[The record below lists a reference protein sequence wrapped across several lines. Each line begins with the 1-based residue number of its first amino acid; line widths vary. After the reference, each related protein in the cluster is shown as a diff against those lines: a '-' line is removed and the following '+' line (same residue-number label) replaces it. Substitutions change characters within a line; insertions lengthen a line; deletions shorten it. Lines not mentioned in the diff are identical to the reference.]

1 MSEFLVEAARNSHAI
16 AASLTKLRQRAEAAI
31 RDAAIADTVLD
42 ARDAAPKAGTGSRS
56 SDDAAQ
62 PRPHAPSAGL
72 DLTRSADAVKSW
84 GSDLLRDVAAPDV
97 FAAQPLNE
105 LELLALRS
113 AQALRTQGAR
123 LRQMTFLLAA
133 LGAAVVGAGLYAG
146 VQGEVAI
153 AGGLLAFG
161 LLVLGLVLVKW
172 NPFRRSARSAELAE
186 LADATATTL
195 RLRMRALEEIPDTKT
210 RTLEQWKVVIEMTE
224 SVRRHR

>member
-42 ARDAAPKAGTGSRS
+42 ARDAAKTGGTGRS
-56 SDDAAQ
+56 SSDAAQ
-62 PRPHAPSAGL
+62 PRTHAPSAGL
-72 DLTRSADAVKSW
+72 DMTRSADAVKSW

>member
-42 ARDAAPKAGTGSRS
+42 ARDAAPKTGTGSRS

-72 DLTRSADAVKSW
+72 DLTRSTDAVKSW

-161 LLVLGLVLVKW
+161 LLVLVLVLVKW